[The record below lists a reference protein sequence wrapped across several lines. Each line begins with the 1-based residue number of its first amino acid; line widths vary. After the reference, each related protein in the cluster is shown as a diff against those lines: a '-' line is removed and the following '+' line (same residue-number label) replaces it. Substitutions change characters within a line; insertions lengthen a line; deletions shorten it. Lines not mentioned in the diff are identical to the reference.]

1 MNKTLLSIA
10 LGLSI
15 SAASYGQTLTIKRDS
30 VVTVSEDQYKVVTNR
45 FFDNWFFGA
54 GAGAQMYFG
63 DHNKQ
68 AKFGERLTPYF
79 HGYIGK
85 WFSPGIGVRVGVDG
99 LKVKGL
105 TQFGPHSTGVQYDGK
120 PWDGYWL
127 YNEEFGY
134 WHLRGDVLF
143 NLTNI
148 LDGFKPNRFYN
159 VSPYAGLGW
168 MVTTETPNE
177 REVSANIG
185 VYNTF
190 RLANALDLTLDVRGA
205 MVHDRFDG
213 DEGNRRNDGILSA
226 SLGLVYRFNKR
237 DWDKPTQIK
246 VTESYDE
253 AQLQAILN
261 RLKQLESGNDA
272 LRKLLAQAKD
282 TTITNINV
290 KRNMLAAPIL
300 VTFPINKSTVSNE
313 ARVNLGFF
321 AKLIKET
328 NPNFVYSITGYADE
342 GTGTPAI
349 NERLSRERADA
360 IYNVLVNEF
369 KVNPNQLKKDHKGGV
384 ANMFYNDPRLS
395 RAVITIA
402 DLLLNEKIEE
412 N

>member
-10 LGLSI
+10 LGLSF

-79 HGYIGK
+79 QGYIGK

-105 TQFGPHSTGVQYDGK
+105 TQFGPHSTGVKYDGK

-213 DEGNRRNDGILSA
+213 EEGNRRNDGILSS
-226 SLGLVYRFNKR
+226 SLGLVYRINKR

-261 RLKQLESGNDA
+261 RLKQLEADNDA

-349 NERLSRERADA
+349 NERLSRERAEA

-369 KVNPNQLKKDHKGGV
+369 KVNPNQLRKEHKGGV